1 MKNVAAQAGG
11 LVAGGDNDSTTV
23 FSGLLP
29 QRGRRREGRRWHH
42 RPWCKHQFE
51 IMCNLSRD
59 SESKYVVPEYC
70 DTEIRGGAV
79 LPQKKYSYEKRT
91 LEYLRKNKQSMV
103 SQIKKNPIRVGVVSV
118 M

>member
-1 MKNVAAQAGG
+1 
-11 LVAGGDNDSTTV
+11 
-23 FSGLLP
+23 
-29 QRGRRREGRRWHH
+29 
-42 RPWCKHQFE
+42 
-51 IMCNLSRD
+51 MCNLSRD

-103 SQIKKNPIRVGVVSV
+103 SQIKKESDKSWSRKCDVALST
-118 M
+118 